1 MSNKSQ
7 YSDYFNK
14 TNLLNL
20 FRENGLFDMKND
32 PLIKANLNLEE
43 VIDFPI
49 FSLSKK
55 QFIKDIPSGEFST
68 NIYGDTVDEYGMPN
82 GFTVKMALLTLYGS
96 IANNV
101 KKFTDSRETMDHIL
115 SNSPISLNEKQYILL
130 TKLETSFGIADQ
142 LSKFINN
149 KADLENQLKAKYSV
163 YELAEMLSVKDFV
176 IRTTKYSKKH
186 APDIHTI
193 DLFTE
198 DTLSERINTARDV
211 VEEKQKQVH
220 ELAESGF
227 SVSSTATSLATPMLE
242 NESHND
248 EVKEIVQDNSSVVA
262 EQKQE
267 TVEQVDAVETHNPIV
282 NEESAPSENHP
293 LDIEIIKDK
302 VQLKSEL
309 VKLDDALLSSLDK
322 SIIII
327 KSLNKVSEE
336 LNTAVENNDLVMRE
350 NLLDSFALLSDKLL
364 SVSNR
369 FSLNDLMN
377 TINKDGSVPELELIN
392 KVLQHKHNNESSLDW
407 FAFDDFFDADG
418 KPNKFTKYNLLLDN
432 NQAVIRT
439 IATFKNSKKLEQL
452 YQTYLVQDAT
462 GETPISTYLKEDVV
476 TNDFNNS
483 FAKSLKSG
491 RVMSGV
497 VAKILRNPLDDETY
511 KVVLDN
517 IFNANDK
524 DGYKLEE
531 YKHLFSVVNANK
543 QFLDDVNERVD
554 EFVSTNP
561 TFASQ
566 LLDSTLDAVI
576 INHDVEGIN
585 RVMQMIKSQ
594 NLINPSID
602 KEFVKEAYK
611 KALNLP
617 DVVIKDLQIS
627 QNDLDD
633 YQITMTQKQRSK
645 ISSLKP

>member
-43 VIDFPI
+43 VVDFPI

-55 QFIKDIPSGEFST
+55 QFIKEIPSGEFST
-68 NIYGDTVDEYGMPN
+68 NIYGDAIDEYGMPN

-101 KKFTDSRETMDHIL
+101 KKFTDSRETLEYIL

-130 TKLETSFGIADQ
+130 TKLETSFGIAGQ

-149 KADLENQLKAKYSV
+149 KIYLENQLKAKYSV

-176 IRTTKYSKKH
+176 IRTTKYNKKH
-186 APDIHTI
+186 APDMHTI
-193 DLFTE
+193 DLFTG
-198 DTLSERINTARDV
+198 DTLSERMNKED
-211 VEEKQKQVH
+211 EKEK
-220 ELAESGF
+220 LSATTSYTTT
-227 SVSSTATSLATPMLE
+227 STPTLE
-242 NESHND
+242 NESHSD
-248 EVKEIVQDNSSVVA
+248 EGKEFVQENPSVA
-262 EQKQE
+262 ATLEQTQA
-267 TVEQVDAVETHNPIV
+267 TVEPVDAVATHNPET
-282 NEESAPSENHP
+282 NEASKAEANAPSENMP
-293 LDIEIIKDK
+293 LDMEIIKDK

-309 VKLDDALLSSLDK
+309 AKLDDALLSSLDK
-322 SIIII
+322 SIIIV
-327 KSLNKVSEE
+327 KSLNEVGEE
-336 LNTAVENNDLVMRE
+336 LNTAVANNDLVMRE
-350 NLLDSFALLSDKLL
+350 QLLDSFALLSDKLL
-364 SVSNR
+364 SVYNH
-369 FSLNDLMN
+369 FNLNNLMN
-377 TINKDGSVPELELIN
+377 NINKDGAFPELELIN
-392 KVLQHKHNNESSLDW
+392 KVLQHKHNNESGLDR
-407 FAFDDFFDADG
+407 FVFDDFFDADG
-418 KPNKFTKYNLLLDN
+418 QPNKFTKYNLLLDN
-432 NQAVIRT
+432 NQEVVRT
-439 IATFKNSKKLEQL
+439 IASFKNSKKLEQL

-462 GETPISTYLKEDVV
+462 GETPIATYLKEDVV
-476 TNDFNNS
+476 TNDFDNS
-483 FAKSLKSG
+483 FAKSLKSQ

-497 VAKILRNPLDDETY
+497 VAKILRNPLDAETY
-511 KVVLDN
+511 QVVLDN
-517 IFNANDK
+517 IFNTNDK
-524 DGYKLEE
+524 EHYKLEE
-531 YKHLFSVVNANK
+531 YKHLFSVVNENK

-576 INHDVEGIN
+576 INHDIEGIN

-602 KEFVKEAYK
+602 KEFVKEAYE
-611 KALNLP
+611 KALSLP
-617 DVVIKDLQIS
+617 DIVVKDLKIS

>member
-1 MSNKSQ
+1 MMSNKSQ

-43 VIDFPI
+43 VVDFPI

-55 QFIKDIPSGEFST
+55 QFIKEIPSGEFST
-68 NIYGDTVDEYGMPN
+68 NIYGDAIDEYGMPN

-101 KKFTDSRETMDHIL
+101 KKFTDSRETLEYIL

-130 TKLETSFGIADQ
+130 TKLETSFGIAGQ

-149 KADLENQLKAKYSV
+149 KIYLENQLKAKYSV

-186 APDIHTI
+186 APDMHTI
-193 DLFTE
+193 DLFTG
-198 DTLSERINTARDV
+198 DTLSERINKE
-211 VEEKQKQVH
+211 EEKEKLSASATSQ
-220 ELAESGF
+220 A
-227 SVSSTATSLATPMLE
+227 TATLE
-242 NESHND
+242 NESHSD
-248 EVKEIVQDNSSVVA
+248 ERKEFAQENPSVVA
-262 EQKQE
+262 TLEQTQA
-267 TVEQVDAVETHNPIV
+267 TVEPVDAVATHNSEASEANDVSEAEAI
-282 NEESAPSENHP
+282 APSENMP
-293 LDIEIIKDK
+293 LDMEIIKDK

-309 VKLDDALLSSLDK
+309 AKLDDALLSSSDK

-327 KSLNKVSEE
+327 KSLNEVSEE
-336 LNTAVENNDLVMRE
+336 LKTTVANNDLVMRE
-350 NLLDSFALLSDKLL
+350 QLLDSFALLSDKLL

-369 FSLNDLMN
+369 FSLNNLMN
-377 TINKDGSVPELELIN
+377 NINKIGAFPELELIN
-392 KVLQHKHNNESSLDW
+392 KVLQHKHNNESGLDW

-432 NQAVIRT
+432 NQAVVRT

-462 GETPISTYLKEDVV
+462 GETPIATYLKEDVV
-476 TNDFNNS
+476 TNDFDNS

-517 IFNANDK
+517 IFNTNDK

-531 YKHLFSVVNANK
+531 YQHLFSVVNANK

-576 INHDVEGIN
+576 MNHDIEGIN

-602 KEFVKEAYK
+602 KEFVKEAYE
-611 KALNLP
+611 KALSLP
-617 DVVIKDLQIS
+617 DVVVKDLQIS

>member
-68 NIYGDTVDEYGMPN
+68 NIYGDVVDEYGMPN

-101 KKFTDSRETMDHIL
+101 KKFTDSRETMEHIL

-186 APDIHTI
+186 APDIHTV
-193 DLFTE
+193 DLFTG
-198 DTLSERINTARDV
+198 DTLSERINKENDV
-211 VEEKQKQVH
+211 E
-220 ELAESGF
+220 AGIF
-227 SVSSTATSLATPMLE
+227 TSTSIAMPK

-248 EVKEIVQDNSSVVA
+248 EVKEFVQDNPSVVA
-262 EQKQE
+262 KPEQKQE
-267 TVEQVDAVETHNPIV
+267 TVEVPSANMADTHDTNTVKPADAVETHNP
-282 NEESAPSENHP
+282 EASAPSENHP

-309 VKLDDALLSSLDK
+309 IKLDDALLSSLDK

-336 LNTAVENNDLVMRE
+336 LNTAVANNDLVMRE

-392 KVLQHKHNNESSLDW
+392 KILQHKHNNESSLDW

-432 NQAVIRT
+432 NQAVVRT

-462 GETPISTYLKEDVV
+462 GETPIATYLKEDVV

-611 KALNLP
+611 KALSLP

>member
-1 MSNKSQ
+1 MMSNKSQ

-68 NIYGDTVDEYGMPN
+68 NIYGDVVDEYGMPN

-101 KKFTDSRETMDHIL
+101 KKFTDSRETMEHIL

-149 KADLENQLKAKYSV
+149 KADLETQLKAKYSV

-186 APDIHTI
+186 APDIHTV
-193 DLFTE
+193 DLFTG
-198 DTLSERINTARDV
+198 DTLSERINKENDV
-211 VEEKQKQVH
+211 E
-220 ELAESGF
+220 AGI
-227 SVSSTATSLATPMLE
+227 STSTSIAMPK

-248 EVKEIVQDNSSVVA
+248 EVKEFVQDNPSVVA
-262 EQKQE
+262 KPEQKQE
-267 TVEQVDAVETHNPIV
+267 TVEVPSANMADTHDTNTVESDDSVATHNP
-282 NEESAPSENHP
+282 EASAPSENHP

-336 LNTAVENNDLVMRE
+336 LNTAVANNDLVMRE

-432 NQAVIRT
+432 NQAVVRT

-462 GETPISTYLKEDVV
+462 GETPIATYLKEDVV

-554 EFVSTNP
+554 EFVSTNQ

-576 INHDVEGIN
+576 INHDIEGIN
-585 RVMQMIKSQ
+585 RVMKMIKAQ

-611 KALNLP
+611 KALSLP

>member
-20 FRENGLFDMKND
+20 FRENGLFDIKND

-68 NIYGDTVDEYGMPN
+68 NIYGDAVDEYGMPN

-96 IANNV
+96 IVNNV
-101 KKFTDSRETMDHIL
+101 KKFTDSRETMEHIL

-149 KADLENQLKAKYSV
+149 KTDLENQLKAQYSV

-186 APDIHTI
+186 APDIHTV
-193 DLFTE
+193 DLFTG
-198 DTLSERINTARDV
+198 DTLSERINKENDV
-211 VEEKQKQVH
+211 E
-220 ELAESGF
+220 AGI
-227 SVSSTATSLATPMLE
+227 STSTSIAMPK

-248 EVKEIVQDNSSVVA
+248 EVREFVQDNPSVVA
-262 EQKQE
+262 KPEQKQE
-267 TVEQVDAVETHNPIV
+267 TVEVPSANMADTHDTNTVEPDDSVATHNP
-282 NEESAPSENHP
+282 EASAPSENHP

-336 LNTAVENNDLVMRE
+336 LNTAVANNDLVMRE

-377 TINKDGSVPELELIN
+377 TINKDGSIPELELIN

-432 NQAVIRT
+432 NQAVVRT

-462 GETPISTYLKEDVV
+462 GETPIATYLKEDVV

-611 KALNLP
+611 KALSLP

>member
-1 MSNKSQ
+1 MMSNKSQ

-43 VIDFPI
+43 VVDFPI

-55 QFIKDIPSGEFST
+55 QFIKEIPSGEFST
-68 NIYGDTVDEYGMPN
+68 NIYGDAIDEYGMPN

-101 KKFTDSRETMDHIL
+101 KKFTDSRETLEYIL

-130 TKLETSFGIADQ
+130 TKLETSFGIAGQ

-149 KADLENQLKAKYSV
+149 KIYLENQLKAKYSV

-176 IRTTKYSKKH
+176 IRTTKYNKKH
-186 APDIHTI
+186 APDMHTI
-193 DLFTE
+193 DLFTG
-198 DTLSERINTARDV
+198 DTLSERMNKED
-211 VEEKQKQVH
+211 EKEK
-220 ELAESGF
+220 LSATTSYTTT
-227 SVSSTATSLATPMLE
+227 STPTLE
-242 NESHND
+242 NESHSD
-248 EVKEIVQDNSSVVA
+248 EGKEFVQENPSVA
-262 EQKQE
+262 ATLEQTQA
-267 TVEQVDAVETHNPIV
+267 TVEPVDAVATHNPET
-282 NEESAPSENHP
+282 NEASKAEANAPSENMP
-293 LDIEIIKDK
+293 LDMEIIKDK

-309 VKLDDALLSSLDK
+309 AKLDDALLSSLDK
-322 SIIII
+322 SIIIV
-327 KSLNKVSEE
+327 KSLNEVGEE
-336 LNTAVENNDLVMRE
+336 LNTAVANNDLVMRE
-350 NLLDSFALLSDKLL
+350 QLLDSFALLSDKLL
-364 SVSNR
+364 SVYNH
-369 FSLNDLMN
+369 FNLNNLMN
-377 TINKDGSVPELELIN
+377 NINKDGAFPELELIN
-392 KVLQHKHNNESSLDW
+392 KVLQHKHNNESGLDR
-407 FAFDDFFDADG
+407 FVFDDFFDADG
-418 KPNKFTKYNLLLDN
+418 QPNKFTKYNLLLDN
-432 NQAVIRT
+432 NQEVVRT
-439 IATFKNSKKLEQL
+439 IASFKNSKKLEQL

-462 GETPISTYLKEDVV
+462 GETPIATYLKEDVV
-476 TNDFNNS
+476 TNDFDNS
-483 FAKSLKSG
+483 FAKSLKSQ

-497 VAKILRNPLDDETY
+497 VAKILRNPLDAETY
-511 KVVLDN
+511 QVVLDN
-517 IFNANDK
+517 IFNTNDK
-524 DGYKLEE
+524 EHYKLEE
-531 YKHLFSVVNANK
+531 YKHLFSVVNENK

-576 INHDVEGIN
+576 INHDIEGIN

-602 KEFVKEAYK
+602 KEFVKEAYE
-611 KALNLP
+611 KALSLP
-617 DVVIKDLQIS
+617 DIVVKDLKIS

>member
-1 MSNKSQ
+1 MMSNKSQ

-68 NIYGDTVDEYGMPN
+68 NIYGDVVDEYGMPN

-149 KADLENQLKAKYSV
+149 KADLENQLKAQYSV

-186 APDIHTI
+186 APDIHTV
-193 DLFTE
+193 DLFTG
-198 DTLSERINTARDV
+198 DTLSERINKENDV
-211 VEEKQKQVH
+211 E
-220 ELAESGF
+220 AGI
-227 SVSSTATSLATPMLE
+227 STSTSIAMPK

-248 EVKEIVQDNSSVVA
+248 EVKEFVQDNPSVVA
-262 EQKQE
+262 KPEQKQE
-267 TVEQVDAVETHNPIV
+267 TVEVPSANMADTHDTNTVEPYNSVATHNP
-282 NEESAPSENHP
+282 EASAPSENHP

-336 LNTAVENNDLVMRE
+336 LNTAVANNDLVMRE

-432 NQAVIRT
+432 NQAVVRT

-462 GETPISTYLKEDVV
+462 CETPIATYLKEDVV

-611 KALNLP
+611 KALSLP

>member
-68 NIYGDTVDEYGMPN
+68 NIYGDVVDEYGMPN

-186 APDIHTI
+186 APDIHTV
-193 DLFTE
+193 DLFTG
-198 DTLSERINTARDV
+198 DTLSERINKENDV
-211 VEEKQKQVH
+211 E
-220 ELAESGF
+220 AGI
-227 SVSSTATSLATPMLE
+227 STSTSIAMPK

-248 EVKEIVQDNSSVVA
+248 EVKEFVQDNPSVVA
-262 EQKQE
+262 KPEQKQE
-267 TVEQVDAVETHNPIV
+267 TVEVPSANMADTHDMNTVEPDNSVATHNPEASV
-282 NEESAPSENHP
+282 PSENHP

-336 LNTAVENNDLVMRE
+336 LNTAVANNDLVMRE

-432 NQAVIRT
+432 NQAVVRT

-543 QFLDDVNERVD
+543 QLLDDVNERVD

-611 KALNLP
+611 KALSLP

-633 YQITMTQKQRSK
+633 YQITITQKQRSK

>member
-1 MSNKSQ
+1 MMSNKSQ

-68 NIYGDTVDEYGMPN
+68 NIYGDVVDEYGMPN

-101 KKFTDSRETMDHIL
+101 KKFTDSRETMEHIL

-186 APDIHTI
+186 APDIHTV
-193 DLFTE
+193 DLFTG
-198 DTLSERINTARDV
+198 DTLSERINKENDV
-211 VEEKQKQVH
+211 E
-220 ELAESGF
+220 AGIF
-227 SVSSTATSLATPMLE
+227 TSTSIAMPK

-248 EVKEIVQDNSSVVA
+248 EVKEFVQDNPSVVA
-262 EQKQE
+262 KPEQKQE
-267 TVEQVDAVETHNPIV
+267 TVEVPSANMADTHDTNTVKPADAVETHNP
-282 NEESAPSENHP
+282 EASAPSENHP

-309 VKLDDALLSSLDK
+309 IKLDDALLSSLDK

-336 LNTAVENNDLVMRE
+336 LNTAVANNDLVMRE

-392 KVLQHKHNNESSLDW
+392 KILQHKHNNESSLDW

-432 NQAVIRT
+432 NQAVVRT

-462 GETPISTYLKEDVV
+462 GETPIATYLKEDVV

-611 KALNLP
+611 KALSLP

>member
-1 MSNKSQ
+1 MMSNKSQ

-68 NIYGDTVDEYGMPN
+68 NIYGDVVDEYGMPN

-101 KKFTDSRETMDHIL
+101 KKFTDSRETMEHIL

-149 KADLENQLKAKYSV
+149 KADLETQLKAKYSV

-186 APDIHTI
+186 APDIHTV
-193 DLFTE
+193 DLFTG
-198 DTLSERINTARDV
+198 DTLSERINKENDV
-211 VEEKQKQVH
+211 E
-220 ELAESGF
+220 AGI
-227 SVSSTATSLATPMLE
+227 STSTSIAMPK

-248 EVKEIVQDNSSVVA
+248 EVKEFVQDNPSVVA
-262 EQKQE
+262 KPEQKQE
-267 TVEQVDAVETHNPIV
+267 TVEVPSANMADTHDTNTVESDDSVATHNP
-282 NEESAPSENHP
+282 EASAPSENHP
-293 LDIEIIKDK
+293 LNIEIIKDK

-336 LNTAVENNDLVMRE
+336 LNTAVANNDLVMRE

-432 NQAVIRT
+432 NQAVVRT

-462 GETPISTYLKEDVV
+462 GETPIATYLKEDVV

-554 EFVSTNP
+554 EFVSTNQ

-576 INHDVEGIN
+576 INHDIEGIN
-585 RVMQMIKSQ
+585 RVMKMIKAQ

-611 KALNLP
+611 KALSLP

>member
-1 MSNKSQ
+1 MMSNKSQ

-20 FRENGLFDMKND
+20 FRENGLFDIKND

-68 NIYGDTVDEYGMPN
+68 NIYGDAVDEYGMPN

-96 IANNV
+96 IVNNV
-101 KKFTDSRETMDHIL
+101 KKFTDSRETMEHIL

-149 KADLENQLKAKYSV
+149 KTDLENQLKAQYSV

-186 APDIHTI
+186 APDIHTV
-193 DLFTE
+193 DLFTG
-198 DTLSERINTARDV
+198 DTLSERINKENDV
-211 VEEKQKQVH
+211 E
-220 ELAESGF
+220 AGI
-227 SVSSTATSLATPMLE
+227 STSTSIAMPK

-248 EVKEIVQDNSSVVA
+248 EVREFVQDNPSVVA
-262 EQKQE
+262 KPEQKQE
-267 TVEQVDAVETHNPIV
+267 TVEVPSANMADTHDTNTVEPDDSVATHNP
-282 NEESAPSENHP
+282 EASAPSENHP

-336 LNTAVENNDLVMRE
+336 LNTAVANNDLVMRE

-377 TINKDGSVPELELIN
+377 TINKDGSIPELELIN

-432 NQAVIRT
+432 NQAVVRT

-462 GETPISTYLKEDVV
+462 GETPIATYLKEDVV

-611 KALNLP
+611 KALSLP